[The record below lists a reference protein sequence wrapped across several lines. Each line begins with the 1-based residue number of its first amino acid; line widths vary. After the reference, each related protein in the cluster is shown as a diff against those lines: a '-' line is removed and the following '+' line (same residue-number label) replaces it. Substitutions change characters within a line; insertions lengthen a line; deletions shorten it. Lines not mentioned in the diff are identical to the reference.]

1 MKFIDTFLNSLEITG
16 IVLASLGILLLIV
29 GIVLVIMN
37 KKSANKLVKEEKIE
51 VNHNEILE
59 AIGGVSNLVSSTL
72 NGSRLTLILKD
83 YSIVKKEILKKYGID
98 RTLEMS
104 NKLILIGETVQ
115 EIDKNLKN
123 V

>member
-29 GIVLVIMN
+29 GIVLVIVN